1 MIDPTD
7 ATTDPALGS
16 WVPVPLGSEFP
27 IQNLPYGIFRRPGER
42 ARAGVAIGN
51 RILDLDVIAEAGL
64 FEGHAALP
72 WGVFA
77 HGSLNQFM
85 ALGRPTWQAVR
96 RRVSELLSFDN
107 REIRDTWGLAEKAL
121 VPQPETE
128 MVLPFAVADYID
140 FYSSLQHAT
149 NLGRLFR
156 PDAEP
161 LLPNWRYMP
170 VGYHG
175 RSATVVASGT
185 PIVRPRGQVKL
196 GDKPPQWIATRK
208 LDFEL
213 EVGFVVGLGNQL
225 GTRITTDAAHNHIFG
240 MVLVNDWSAR
250 DIQAFEYQPLGPFL
264 GKSFATSISP
274 WVVSMDAVAPYRVA
288 APQQD
293 PPVQLYLM
301 TEGEWGLD
309 MQLEVGLVTRPMM
322 EHEHDPEIVSRV
334 NFRDMYWTA
343 PQQLAHA
350 TVNGATM
357 RTGDLCASGT
367 VSGSDPGSYGS
378 LIELTQNGEIPI
390 EMPGGAVRTFLED
403 GDTVVMRGWCGGDGM
418 PRIGF
423 GEVKGTVLPADE
435 G

>member
-1 MIDPTD
+1 MIEDPTV
-7 ATTDPALGS
+7 DPGLGS
-16 WVPVPLGSEFP
+16 WVPVPVESEFP
-27 IQNLPYGIFRRPGER
+27 IQNLPYGIYRRPGDR

-51 RILDLDVIAEAGL
+51 RILDLDVIADAGL
-64 FEGHAALP
+64 FDKHAALP

-77 HGSLNQFM
+77 HSTLNQFM

-128 MVLPFAVADYID
+128 MLLPFAVADFID
-140 FYSSLQHAT
+140 FYSSLEHAT
-149 NLGRLFR
+149 NLGKMFR
-156 PDAEP
+156 PDGEP
-161 LLPNWRYMP
+161 LLPNWRYLP

-175 RSATVVASGT
+175 RSGTIVASGT

-196 GDKPPQWIATRK
+196 GDSPPQWIPTRK

-213 EVGFVVGLGNQL
+213 EVGFVVGIGNTLGS
-225 GTRITTDAAHNHIFG
+225 RIPADAAHNHIFG
-240 MVLVNDWSAR
+240 MMLVNDWSAR

-264 GKSFATSISP
+264 GKSFATSVAP
-274 WVVSMDAVAPYRVA
+274 WVVSMDALAPYRVP
-288 APQQD
+288 APEQD

-301 TEGEWGLD
+301 TEEDWGLD
-309 MQLEVGLVTRPMM
+309 LDLEVGLLTREMM
-322 EHEHDPEIVSRV
+322 EHERDPEIISKA

-357 RTGDLCASGT
+357 RPGDLLASGT
-367 VSGSDPGSYGS
+367 VSGQDPGSYGS
-378 LIELTQNGEIPI
+378 LIELTWNGDVPI
-390 EMPGGAVRTFLED
+390 ELAGGAARTFLED
-403 GDTVVMRGWCGGDGM
+403 GDTVVMRGRCGGDGR
-418 PRIGF
+418 PRVGF
-423 GEVKGTVLPADE
+423 GEVKGTIFPAEE

>member
-1 MIDPTD
+1 MIEDPTVD
-7 ATTDPALGS
+7 AALGS
-16 WVPVPLGSEFP
+16 WVPVPPESQFP
-27 IQNLPYGIFRRPGER
+27 IQNLPYGIFRRPGDR

-64 FEGHAALP
+64 FDKHAALP

-77 HGSLNQFM
+77 HATLNQFM

-128 MVLPFAVADYID
+128 MLLPFAVADFID
-140 FYSSLQHAT
+140 FYSSREHAT
-149 NLGRLFR
+149 NLGNMFR
-156 PDAEP
+156 PGGDA
-161 LLPNWRYMP
+161 LLPNWLHLP

-175 RSATVVASGT
+175 RAGTIVASGT

-196 GDKPPQWIATRK
+196 GDSPPQWIPTRK

-213 EVGFVVGLGNQL
+213 EVGFVVGIGNELGS
-225 GTRITTDAAHNHIFG
+225 RITTDAAHNHIFG
-240 MVLVNDWSAR
+240 MMLVNDWSAR

-264 GKSFATSISP
+264 SKSFATSVAP
-274 WVVSMDAVAPYRVA
+274 WVVSMDAMAPYRVA
-288 APQQD
+288 APAQD
-293 PPVQLYLM
+293 PPVQMYLM
-301 TEGEWGLD
+301 TDEDWGLD
-309 MQLEVGLVTRPMM
+309 LNLDVGLLTREMM
-322 EHEHDPEIVSRV
+322 EHERAPEIISRV

-350 TVNGATM
+350 TVNGAAM

-378 LIELTQNGEIPI
+378 LIELTWNGDVPI
-390 EMPGGAVRTFLED
+390 ELAGGAQRTFLED
-403 GDTVVMRGWCGGDGM
+403 GDSVVIRGWCGGDGR
-418 PRIGF
+418 PKIGF
-423 GEVKGTVLPADE
+423 GEVRGTIFPAEE

>member
-1 MIDPTD
+1 MIDP
-7 ATTDPALGS
+7 TTDPALGS
-16 WVPVPLGSEFP
+16 WVPVPPDSGFP
-27 IQNLPYGIFRRPGER
+27 IQNLPYGIFRRPGQR
-42 ARAGVAIGN
+42 PRAGVAIGN

-64 FEGHAALP
+64 FDGHAALP

-77 HGSLNQFM
+77 HAALNPFM

-96 RRVSELLSFDN
+96 RRTSELLSFDN
-107 REIRDTWGLAEKAL
+107 REIRDIWGLAEKAL

-128 MVLPFAVADYID
+128 LLLPFAVTDYID
-140 FYSSLQHAT
+140 FYSSLEHAT
-149 NLGRLFR
+149 NLGKMFR
-156 PDAEP
+156 PDGDP

-170 VGYHG
+170 IGYHG
-175 RSATVVASGT
+175 RSGTVVPSGT

-196 GDKPPQWIATRK
+196 GDGPPQWIPTRK

-213 EVGFVVGLGNQL
+213 EVGFVVGIGNEL
-225 GTRITTDAAHNHIFG
+225 GTRITADASHNHIFG

-250 DIQAFEYQPLGPFL
+250 DIQAFEYQPLGPFG
-264 GKSFATSISP
+264 GKSFATSIGP
-274 WVVSMDAVAPYRVA
+274 WVVTMDALAPFRVP
-288 APQQD
+288 APAQD

-301 TEGEWGLD
+301 TDDDEGLD
-309 MQLEVGLVTRPMM
+309 LNLEVGLMTREMM
-322 EHEHDPEIVSRV
+322 EHEHPPEIVSRT

-350 TVNGATM
+350 TVNGAAM

-378 LIELTQNGEIPI
+378 LIELTWNGELEI
-390 EMPGGAVRTFLED
+390 ELPGDAARTFLED
-403 GDTVVMRGWCGGDGM
+403 GDTVVMRGWCGGEGR
-418 PRIGF
+418 PRISL
-423 GEVKGTVLPADE
+423 GEVRGTVLSAEE